1 MKLRPAYSVKLVFSF
16 VVKGIKV
23 KVTEKFR
30 VSRGLQIEDTKGIV
44 TRNAPEKFRDFRE
57 TSPLVINDPVNV
69 TPERWS

>member
-1 MKLRPAYSVKLVFSF
+1 MKLRPAYSVKLVFSY

-44 TRNAPEKFRDFRE
+44 TRNAPENFRE
-57 TSPLVINDPVNV
+57 RSALVTNDPVNV
-69 TPERWS
+69 MPERWN

>member
-30 VSRGLQIEDTKGIV
+30 VSRGLQIEDTKGTV
-44 TRNAPEKFRDFRE
+44 T
-57 TSPLVINDPVNV
+57 
-69 TPERWS
+69 